1 MIKLILF
8 LGGFLLFVTGIILL
22 FQSAFDFLN
31 QSVHVP
37 FWRTFLPNT
46 LPKLIGG
53 VVLLV
58 ASVNIFR
65 QSFSSPSNE

>member
-1 MIKLILF
+1 MKLTLF
-8 LGGFLLFVTGIILL
+8 LGGVLLFATGVILL

-31 QSVHVP
+31 QSEYIP

-58 ASVNIFR
+58 ASVKIFR
-65 QSFSSPSNE
+65 QSFSSPND